1 MTDPELIHFVQ
12 AQDEVRRAVVAE
24 LSAGRKRTHWMW
36 FVFPQLTGLGRSS
49 MAERYAIRDLEQLQ
63 SIIADNESSRC

>member
-1 MTDPELIHFVQ
+1 
-12 AQDEVRRAVVAE
+12 
-24 LSAGRKRTHWMW
+24 MW